1 MWRSPGNIRR
11 LYDNSSGGVAIL
23 FALAAVPFMLAA
35 GAAIDFARMSAV
47 QARLQTA
54 LDAGGL
60 AAAAS
65 ASLPESERVRL
76 ARSTFIDNFAA
87 KSGETLDLDPEV
99 EIDGRRV
106 AMSVRVD
113 YPMTFMRLAGIDSL
127 EIGATSEVSIPRT
140 RKAEIALVLD
150 YSASMTEVSGGKVK
164 YVAMREAAVKLVED
178 LTRDDGDRVKF
189 GLVPF
194 SHHVHVTLPSGFV
207 AGQKPGSTWSGCTQ
221 DRKHPY
227 NTTDATPNPT
237 EEASKWGHPHAP
249 EHAKDGCSAYLPN
262 RLTVRP
268 ISDDHQGTIAQ
279 LRAMKPYRWTHIALG
294 FEFGWHL
301 LSPNQPFGGVVDYGD
316 RDTEKVLVLL
326 TDGRQTEPA
335 FGPGNSRT
343 VAHGERNLER
353 LCDNAKAKGITVVT
367 LAFDL
372 RDEPTRDRL
381 RGCASDPD
389 RHFYIAEDDAELA
402 RAFDHIK
409 SELASAIYISK

>member
-1 MWRSPGNIRR
+1 MSRSLSQARRFYGNT
-11 LYDNSSGGVAIL
+11 SGGVAIL

-65 ASLPESERVRL
+65 ASLPDGERARL
-76 ARSTFIDNFAA
+76 ARSTFISNFEAR
-87 KSGETLDLDPEV
+87 SGETLNLDPTV
-99 EIDGRRV
+99 KIDGRQV
-106 AMSVRVD
+106 SMAVSVD

-127 EIGATSEVSIPRT
+127 EIGATTEISMPRT

-164 YVAMREAAVKLVED
+164 YVAMREAAVKLIED

-207 AGQKPGSTWSGCTQ
+207 AGEKAGSTWSGCTQ
-221 DRKHPY
+221 DRKYPH
-227 NTTDATPNPT
+227 NTTDATPNPAD
-237 EEASKWGHPHAP
+237 EASKWGHPHAP
-249 EHAKDGCSAYLPN
+249 EHAKDGCSGYLPN

-279 LRAMKPYRWTHIALG
+279 IKAMRPYRWTHIALG

-301 LSPNQPFGGVVDYGD
+301 LSPNQPFGGVVEYGD

-335 FGPGNSRT
+335 FGPGTSRT

-353 LCDNAKAKGITVVT
+353 LCSNAKGKGIMVVT

-372 RDEPTRDRL
+372 RDKPTTERL
-381 RGCASDPD
+381 RGCASDPHQ
-389 RHFYIAEDDAELA
+389 HFYIAEDDAELA
-402 RAFDHIK
+402 RAFDQIK
-409 SELASAIYISK
+409 SQLASAIYISK